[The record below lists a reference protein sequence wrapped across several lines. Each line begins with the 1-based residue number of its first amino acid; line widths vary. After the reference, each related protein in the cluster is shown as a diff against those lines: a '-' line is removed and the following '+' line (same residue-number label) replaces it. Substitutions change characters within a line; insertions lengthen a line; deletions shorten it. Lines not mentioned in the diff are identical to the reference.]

1 MNSRGM
7 KFICIALASSL
18 LIGCTHG
25 RPMRKSDSLPRKV
38 VVATVMK
45 NFTGPVDARLTTA
58 VAMIDQAGALAKAGY
73 EGRLDLV
80 VLPEHAIQTEKR
92 GADVSA
98 AEKAVP
104 LEGQVLDRM
113 AAKAKQYHTY
123 VIVPLIRADGK
134 RYYNVATLL
143 DRDGKVVGV
152 YDKVHPVGRAGDERL
167 ENGITPGSEF
177 PVFQCDFG
185 KVGIQICWDMSYD
198 GGFAAL
204 AKSGA
209 EIVAI
214 PTASPQT
221 LQPSSHALRYRY
233 YVVTSTSR
241 DNATIFNPAGQVT
254 AQTTADPVLVQQ
266 IDLSYAIL
274 HWQDRL
280 NNGQLLTKV
289 YGDRVG
295 YQYSERED
303 TGLFWSNDP
312 KTSIGQMLKE
322 QNLREMPDHV
332 EADRQLQDRAR

>member
-1 MNSRGM
+1 MSSRVM

-25 RPMRKSDSLPRKV
+25 SPMRKSDSLPRKV

-45 NFTGPVDARLTTA
+45 NFTGPVEARLTTA
-58 VAMIDQAGALAKAGY
+58 EEMIDLAGEQAKAKYG
-73 EGRLDLV
+73 GRLDLV
-80 VLPEHAIQTEKR
+80 VLPEHAIQTEMR
-92 GADVSA
+92 GADIT
-98 AEKAVP
+98 AEQKAVP

-113 AAKAKQYHTY
+113 AAKARQYHTY
-123 VIVPLIRADGK
+123 VVVPLIRADGK
-134 RYYNVATLL
+134 RYYNVAALF
-143 DRDGKVVGV
+143 DREGKVVGV
-152 YDKVHPVGRAGDERL
+152 YDKVHPVGKAGSTEL
-167 ENGITPGSEF
+167 ENGITPGSGF

-185 KVGIQICWDMSYD
+185 KLGIQICWDMSYD
-198 GGFAAL
+198 DGFAAL

-221 LQPSSHALRYRY
+221 VQPSSHALRYRY
-233 YVVTSTSR
+233 YVVTSTPR
-241 DNATIFNPAGQVT
+241 DNATIFNPAGQV
-254 AQTTADPVLVQQ
+254 AGQTTTEPVLVQQ

-280 NNGQLLTKV
+280 NNGQLLTKA

-312 KTSIGQMLKE
+312 TVAIGQMLKE

-332 EADRQLQDRAR
+332 EADRKLQDRAR